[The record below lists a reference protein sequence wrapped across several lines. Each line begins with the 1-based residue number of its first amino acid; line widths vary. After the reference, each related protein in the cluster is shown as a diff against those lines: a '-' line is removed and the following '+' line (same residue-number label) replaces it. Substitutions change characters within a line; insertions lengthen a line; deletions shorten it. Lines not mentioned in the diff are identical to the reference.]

1 MIASLGMY
9 DMPHAVDAHDRL
21 WQSIRSHLGEG
32 PEHLTRD
39 TDLWEGW
46 QSPDLLLSQTCGLP
60 YRARLYGQVSLVGT
74 PDYGLRECPPGY
86 YYSYIVRQTGDP
98 RSLRELA
105 RGGTIAF
112 NDPLSQSGWAAPVA
126 HLAKL
131 GLKPGN
137 TMQTGSHLAS
147 ARAVLAGHAD
157 YAAIDAIAYMMWDV
171 AEPQIFAGLEAF
183 VRTEPTPGLP
193 FITARG
199 RDTKAIARAITQAIA
214 TLSPQDSEVLM
225 LKGLEQITEA
235 QYRDIPIP
243 PMP

>member
-1 MIASLGMY
+1 MY
-9 DMPHAVDAHDRL
+9 DMPHAVAAHDRF
-21 WQSIRSHLGEG
+21 WHAIRSDLGQG
-32 PEHLTRD
+32 PETLSRTS
-39 TDLWEGW
+39 DLWADW
-46 QSPDLLLSQTCGLP
+46 QAPDLLLSQTCGLP
-60 YRARLYGQVSLVGT
+60 YRARLYGQVNLVGT
-74 PDYGLRECPPGY
+74 PDYGLRDCPPGY
-86 YYSYIVRQTGDP
+86 YYSYIVRRAGDP
-98 RSLRELA
+98 RTLRELA

-171 AEPQIFAGLEAF
+171 AEPRVFGGLEAF
-183 VRTEPTPGLP
+183 VRTTPTPGLP

-199 RDTKAIARAITQAIA
+199 NDPNPIARAVTHAID
-214 TLSPQDSEVLM
+214 TLSPDDRETLM
-225 LKGLEQITEA
+225 LKGLAQITEA
-235 QYRDIPIP
+235 EYRALPIP
-243 PMP
+243 PLP

>member
-21 WQSIRSHLGEG
+21 WHAIRAELGHG
-32 PEHLTRD
+32 PETLSRGGD
-39 TDLWEGW
+39 PWDDW

-74 PDYGLRECPPGY
+74 PDYGLRDCPSGY

-98 RSLRELA
+98 RTIRELA
-105 RGGTIAF
+105 RVGTIAF
-112 NDPLSQSGWAAPVA
+112 NDPLSQSGWAAPVT
-126 HLAKL
+126 HLAKY
-131 GLKPGN
+131 GLKPAA
-137 TMQTGSHLAS
+137 TMQTGAHLAS

-171 AEPQIFAGLEAF
+171 AEPQVFAGLEAF

-193 FITARG
+193 LITARG
-199 RDTKAIARAITQAIA
+199 NDPKPIARAVTRAID
-214 TLSPQDSEVLM
+214 TLCEQDRETLM
-225 LKGLEQITEA
+225 LKGLAEIPEA
-235 QYRDIPIP
+235 TYRAMPIP
-243 PMP
+243 PLP